1 MARQAQVL
9 KRIVALKRQSA
20 EQRVRALQIEAEGIE
35 AEIAGI
41 LRDLAALDEVIAG
54 IDAHLL
60 AEQYGHARKLIDN
73 RRAAE
78 VRLLAKRREVREAHE
93 ALKRAFHSEE
103 RLNAAAAKS

>member
-41 LRDLAALDEVIAG
+41 TRELAALDEVASG
-54 IDAHLL
+54 IDAHIL
-60 AEQYGHARKLIDN
+60 AEQHGHARKLIEN

-78 VRLLAKRREVREAHE
+78 IRLAAKRRDVREAHE

-103 RLNAAAAKS
+103 RLSASAAKT

>member
-41 LRDLAALDEVIAG
+41 MRDLATLDEVTAG
-54 IDAHLL
+54 IEAHLL
-60 AEQYGHARKLIDN
+60 AEQHGHVRKLIDN

-78 VRLLAKRREVREAHE
+78 VRLLAKRQEVRAAHD

>member
-1 MARQAQVL
+1 MAKQAQVL

-20 EQRVRALQIEAEGIE
+20 EQRVRALQIEAERIE

-41 LRDLAALDEVIAG
+41 SRELAALDEVVAG
-54 IDAHLL
+54 LDAHVL
-60 AEQYGHARKLIDN
+60 AEQHGHARKLIDN

-78 VRLLAKRREVREAHE
+78 ARLLAKRRDVREAQE

>member
-1 MARQAQVL
+1 MGRSVNQTNQT
-9 KRIVALKRQSA
+9 VAGT
-20 EQRVRALQIEAEGIE
+20 E
-35 AEIAGI
+35 
-41 LRDLAALDEVIAG
+41 
-54 IDAHLL
+54 AHLL
-60 AEQYGHARKLIDN
+60 AEQHGHARKLIDN